1 MLLGDIS
8 KSNGSEKM
16 NNKVSIIGAGMTGAT
31 TAHWLAEREVAD
43 LVLVDIVEG
52 MPQGKALDLQE
63 SLPVVGKDVQ
73 VTGSNSFEATAGSDI
88 IVITAGLP
96 RKPGMSRDDLLSA
109 NAEIVSNSTRES
121 LKYSPEA
128 IFIVLTNPLDTM
140 AYLTMKVGGLPPERV
155 IGQAGILDSARMRAF
170 VAMELGV
177 SVENINCYVL
187 GGHGDDMV
195 PLVRHSNVAGVP
207 LNEMLP
213 KDKLEAIVERTRKG
227 GGEIVS
233 LLKTGSAFYAP
244 GAAVAQI
251 VESILKDKN
260 LIVPAAAYMQ
270 GEYGLKDIFFGVP
283 VQLGREGAIKIIEYE
298 LNEEELAALNNS
310 AEAVKQTIAALSSL
324 VEF

>member
-1 MLLGDIS
+1 M
-8 KSNGSEKM
+8 K
-16 NNKVSIIGAGMTGAT
+16 NKVSIIGAGMTGAT
-31 TAHWLAEREVAD
+31 TAHWLAEREIAD
-43 LVLVDIVEG
+43 LVLVDILEG

-73 VTGSNSFEATAGSDI
+73 VVGSNTFESTAGSDI
-88 IVITAGLP
+88 VVITAGLP
-96 RKPGMSRDDLLSA
+96 RKPGMSRDDLLTA
-109 NAEIVSNSTRES
+109 NAEIVRNATQES

-128 IFIVLTNPLDTM
+128 IFIMLTNPLDTM
-140 AYLTMKVGGLPPERV
+140 AYLTLKVGDLPPERV
-155 IGQAGILDSARMRAF
+155 IGQAGILDSSRMRAF

-177 SVENINCYVL
+177 SVENIHCYVL

-207 LNEMLP
+207 LNEMLSGDQLS
-213 KDKLEAIVERTRKG
+213 KIVERTRKG

-244 GAAVAQI
+244 GAAVAQM
-251 VESILKDKN
+251 VEAVLKDKN

-283 VQLGREGAIKIIEYE
+283 VQLGRQGMVKIIEYNLDDDE
-298 LNEEELAALNNS
+298 TTALNKS
-310 AEAVKQTIAALSSL
+310 ANAVSQTIAALHSL
-324 VEF
+324 VEV

>member
-1 MLLGDIS
+1 
-8 KSNGSEKM
+8 
-16 NNKVSIIGAGMTGAT
+16 MTGAT
-31 TAHWLAEREVAD
+31 TAHWLAERELAD
-43 LVLVDIVEG
+43 LVLVDIVDG

-63 SLPVVGKDVQ
+63 SLPVIGKDVT
-73 VTGSNSFEATAGSDI
+73 VTGSNSFDSTSGSDI
-88 IVITAGLP
+88 VVITAGLP

-109 NAEIVSNSTRES
+109 NAEIVGNATRES

-128 IFIVLTNPLDTM
+128 IIIVLTNPLDTM
-140 AYLTMKVGGLPPERV
+140 AYLAMKVGNLPPERV

-177 SVENINCYVL
+177 SVENIHCYVL

-207 LNEMLP
+207 LAEILP
-213 KDKLEAIVERTRKG
+213 ADRLEAIVERTRKG

-244 GAAVAQI
+244 GAAVAQM
-251 VESILKDKN
+251 VEAILKDKN
-260 LIVPAAAYMQ
+260 LVVPAAAYMQ

-283 VQLGREGAIKIIEYE
+283 VQLSRQGISKIIEYQ
-298 LNEEELAALNNS
+298 LNEQEQKALNNS
-310 AEAVKQTIAALSSL
+310 ANGVKQTITALESL
-324 VEF
+324 VSI